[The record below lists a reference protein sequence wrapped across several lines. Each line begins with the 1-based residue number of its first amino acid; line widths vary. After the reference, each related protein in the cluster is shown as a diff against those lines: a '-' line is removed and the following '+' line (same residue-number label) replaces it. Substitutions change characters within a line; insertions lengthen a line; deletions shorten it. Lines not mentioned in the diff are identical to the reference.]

1 MISFPRALI
10 AATAAWLVAVF
21 AFVAAII
28 IQSDVRIRL
37 SHLDEWFQI
46 IRYLS
51 LPFGIVIFTTF
62 LVVVA
67 PLLAFVPRAWPLWKP
82 GWACAAAAIISA
94 LCTTGCQPSYA
105 PYLLAGDSFS
115 RHLTAIL
122 CGVTFAFIY
131 TVLMARHR
139 APRQPAD
146 DA

>member
-21 AFVAAII
+21 AFIVLLT
-28 IQSDVRIRL
+28 IQDGSLIRL
-37 SHLDEWFQI
+37 INIETSLQI

-94 LCTTGCQPSYA
+94 LCTTGCQPSYH
-105 PYLLAGDSFS
+105 PYLRAGDSFS